1 MYSTSDWLSENS
13 LLWCGIGAGVEHHHR
28 ELSFEEQTS
37 NPSWTIH
44 LGGVFSTECGICTL
58 NSRGCRTTLGN
69 DFTLLLLPC
78 IFLGFYLL
86 LPFCIYRSN
95 EVRSSLECS

>member
-1 MYSTSDWLSENS
+1 MYSTSDWLSEKS

-69 DFTLLLLPC
+69 DFTLLLITLY
-78 IFLGFYLL
+78 ISGLL
-86 LPFCIYRSN
+86 LT
-95 EVRSSLECS
+95 SSFLYIQVQ